1 MKDLSEQ
8 ITFPLIA
15 KKFFIIKRCSHPRM
29 LIKVRMYTVIQKRM
43 DPLSKL
49 KILEKMNH
57 LANCWLIQIIF
68 KWIMVWLDRRP
79 PIKEINSKAIL
90 NSPSILMT
98 KIKII
103 FLMDNP
109 AKRFIEY
116 FLLTYI

>member
-1 MKDLSEQ
+1 
-8 ITFPLIA
+8 
-15 KKFFIIKRCSHPRM
+15 
-29 LIKVRMYTVIQKRM
+29 
-43 DPLSKL
+43 
-49 KILEKMNH
+49 MNH

-109 AKRFIEY
+109 AKRFIDY

>member
-1 MKDLSEQ
+1 
-8 ITFPLIA
+8 
-15 KKFFIIKRCSHPRM
+15 
-29 LIKVRMYTVIQKRM
+29 
-43 DPLSKL
+43 
-49 KILEKMNH
+49 
-57 LANCWLIQIIF
+57 
-68 KWIMVWLDRRP
+68 MVWLDQRP

-90 NSPSILMT
+90 NSQSILMT